1 MRPLSTIASALAVA
15 VLVSSCS
22 GGRTAEEEAAALEAD
37 TRGVSDDAVV
47 IGTHQPLTGPAS
59 PGFRHVSTGAR
70 AVFDYINDN
79 GGIHGRRIE
88 YQVQDDA
95 FDPAQTMEATE
106 TLIEDQEIFAM
117 LGGLGTPTH
126 EAVIDDL
133 NEEGVP
139 DLFVSSGAL
148 AWDQPEVYP
157 YSYGFQVDYS
167 KEAKVQGSFIAENFP
182 GDDVGL
188 LYQNDD
194 VGPSSHA
201 GIEQY
206 LTEEIVAWE
215 SYDPGVPELA
225 GQVAELKASG
235 ADIAVCYCIP
245 AFLGMAILEAASIG
259 YTPQWVAPSFG
270 GDVEIITGLI
280 EEYAEGTAAE
290 DVPPESFTDGL
301 IITAFL
307 PMAAQREDPWT
318 EFYLEIHEEYNEG
331 TPFTDTTVYGMV
343 QATLFAQLLMEVG
356 TDLTRQNLVDTLHAN
371 EWAGPGLVPFVAT
384 EDDHSGY
391 SGVMVVRN
399 RTGEEPEVLQEP
411 MVTDSDGGEILPFE
425 LERPTPDEVALF
437 DGASGG

>member
-1 MRPLSTIASALAVA
+1 MRPLRILASALAVT
-15 VLVSSCS
+15 VLLAACS
-22 GGRTAEEEAAALEAD
+22 NGRGTDDAAMEAN
-37 TRGVSDDAVV
+37 TMGVSDDAIV
-47 IGTHQPLTGPAS
+47 IGTHQPLTGAAS

-88 YQVQDDA
+88 YQVQDDS
-95 FDPAQTMEATE
+95 FNPAQTIEATRS
-106 TLIEDQEIFAM
+106 LVDDHEIFAM

-126 EAVIDDL
+126 EAVIDEL
-133 NEEGVP
+133 NEKHVP

-157 YSYGFQVDYS
+157 YSYGFQVDYTR
-167 KEAKVQGSFIAENFP
+167 EAKVQGKFISDQFP
-182 GDDVGL
+182 GDQVGL

-225 GQVAELKASG
+225 GQIEELKRSG

-245 AFLGMAILEAASIG
+245 AFLGLAVLEATAIG
-259 YTPQWVAPSFG
+259 YEPQWVAPSFG
-270 GDVEIITGLI
+270 GDVKVVTSLI
-280 EEYAEGTAAE
+280 EEYAQGTPAE
-290 DVPPESFTDGL
+290 DVPPEAFLDGL

-307 PMAAQREDPWT
+307 PMVAQREDPWT
-318 EFYLEIHEEYNEG
+318 EFFLEIHEKYNSG

-343 QATLFAQLLMEVG
+343 QATLFAQVLMQAG
-356 TDLTRQNLVDTLHAN
+356 PDLTRQTLLDTLNSH
-371 EWAGPGLVPFVAT
+371 EWRGPGLVPFAAT
-384 EDDHSGY
+384 ENDHSGY
-391 SGVMVVRN
+391 TGVMVVQHHA
-399 RTGEEPEVLQEP
+399 GEEPEVLQEP
-411 MVTDSDGGEILPFE
+411 MVTDSSGGDILPVDM
-425 LERPTPDEVALF
+425 ERPSPDEVVLF
-437 DGASGG
+437 GSGG

>member
-1 MRPLSTIASALAVA
+1 MRALGILSSALAVTLFLA
-15 VLVSSCS
+15 SCS
-22 GGRTAEEEAAALEAD
+22 SGEETNGGND
-37 TRGVSDDAVV
+37 TDTMGVTDDAVV
-47 IGTHQPLTGPAS
+47 IGTHQPLTGAAS

-95 FDPAQTMEATE
+95 FDPAQTTEAVE
-106 TLIEDQEIFAM
+106 HLVEDQEIFAM

-133 NEEGVP
+133 NEWGVP

-148 AWDQPEVYP
+148 AWDQPQVYP
-157 YSYGFQVDYS
+157 HSYGFQVDYT
-167 KEAKVQGSFIAENFP
+167 KEAKIQGRFLSEQFP
-182 GDDVGL
+182 DDTVGL

-225 GQVAELKASG
+225 GQVQQLKSSG
-235 ADIAVCYCIP
+235 ADVAVCYCIP
-245 AFLGMAILEAASIG
+245 AFLAQAVLEATAIG

-270 GDVEIITGLI
+270 GDVAVVNGLI
-280 EEYAEGTAAE
+280 EEYAQGTEAE
-290 DVPPESFTDGL
+290 DVPPESFLDGL

-318 EFYLEIHEEYNEG
+318 AFFLEIHERYNEG

-343 QATLFAQLLMEVG
+343 QAVLFAQVLMEAG
-356 TDLTRQNLVDTLHAN
+356 PDLTRSGLIQTLN
-371 EWAGPGLVPFVAT
+371 SQEWSGPGLVPFVAT

-391 SGVMVVRN
+391 SGVMVVQHN
-399 RTGEEPEVLQEP
+399 AGEEPEVLQEP
-411 MVTDSDGGEILPFE
+411 MVTDSDGGEITPFE
-425 LERPTPDEVALF
+425 LDRPTPEEVTLF
-437 DGASGG
+437 DGSPR

>member
-1 MRPLSTIASALAVA
+1 MRPLRTLASALAVTIA
-15 VLVSSCS
+15 ITSCS
-22 GGRTAEEEAAALEAD
+22 NGQSTEETGTDAQTL
-37 TRGVSDDAVV
+37 GVSDDAVV
-47 IGTHQPLTGPAS
+47 VGTHQPLTGPAS

-88 YQVQDDA
+88 YQVQDDS
-95 FDPAQTMEATE
+95 FDPAQTIEATRS
-106 TLIEDQEIFAM
+106 LIKDHEIFAM

-126 EAVIDDL
+126 EAVIDEL

-167 KEAKVQGSFIAENFP
+167 KEAKIQGAFIAENFP
-182 GDDVGL
+182 GDKVGL

-225 GQVAELKASG
+225 GQIEALKESDAE
-235 ADIAVCYCIP
+235 IAVCYCIP
-245 AFLGMAILEAASIG
+245 AFLGMAVLESAAIG

-270 GDVEIITGLI
+270 GDVEIVTALI
-280 EEYAEGTAAE
+280 EEYSQGTPAE
-290 DVPPESFTDGL
+290 DMPPEAFLDGL

-307 PMAAQREDPWT
+307 PMAAQSKDPWT
-318 EFYLEIHEEYNEG
+318 TFFHEIHEEYNSG

-343 QATLFAQLLMEVG
+343 QAVLFAQVLMEAG
-356 TDLTRQNLVDTLHAN
+356 PDLTRQSLLDTLHSR
-371 EWAGPGLVPFVAT
+371 EWAGPGLVPFAAT

-391 SGVMVVRN
+391 SGVMVVQHN
-399 RTGEEPEVLQEP
+399 AGEEPEVLQEP
-411 MVTDSDGGEILPFE
+411 MITDSDGGEILPFD
-425 LERPTPDEVALF
+425 LERPDPEEVTLF
-437 DGASGG
+437 GGESR

>member
-1 MRPLSTIASALAVA
+1 MRPLRILSSTLAVT
-15 VLVSSCS
+15 VLLTSCS
-22 GGRTAEEEAAALEAD
+22 SGAD
-37 TRGVSDDAVV
+37 GSGEPGTPGVTDDAVV
-47 IGTHQPLTGPAS
+47 IGTHQPLTGAAS

-95 FDPAQTMEATE
+95 FDPAQTLEATRG
-106 TLIEDQEIFAM
+106 LIDDQEIFAM

-126 EAVIDDL
+126 EAVIEEL
-133 NEEGVP
+133 NEAGVP

-157 YSYGFQVDYS
+157 YSYGFQVDYTR
-167 KEAKVQGSFIAENFP
+167 EAKIQGQYIAENFP
-182 GDDVGL
+182 GDRVGL

-206 LTEEIVAWE
+206 LTEEVVAWE

-225 GQVAELKASG
+225 GQVAELKRSG
-235 ADIAVCYCIP
+235 AEVAVCHCIP
-245 AFLGMAILEAASIG
+245 AFLALAVLEATSIG

-270 GDVEIITGLI
+270 GDVAVATGLI
-280 EEYAEGTAAE
+280 EEYAQGTAAE
-290 DVPPESFTDGL
+290 DVPPEAFLDGL
-301 IITAFL
+301 VITAFL
-307 PMAAQREDPWT
+307 PMAAQRKDPWT
-318 EFYLEIHEEYNEG
+318 EFFLEVHEEYNEG

-343 QATLFAQLLMEVG
+343 QAVLFAQVLMETG
-356 TDLTRQNLVDTLHAN
+356 PELTREGLLDTLNSH
-371 EWAGPGLVPFVAT
+371 EWTGPGLVPFNAT

-391 SGVMVVRN
+391 TGVMVVQHHA
-399 RTGEEPEVLQEP
+399 GEEPEVLQEP
-411 MVTDSDGGEILPFE
+411 MITDSGGGAVLPFE
-425 LERPTPDEVALF
+425 LDRPAPDEVALF
-437 DGASGG
+437 GGSGGE

>member
-1 MRPLSTIASALAVA
+1 MRPLSILSSTLAVT
-15 VLVSSCS
+15 VLLTSCS
-22 GGRTAEEEAAALEAD
+22 SGTDGSDRAVTP
-37 TRGVSDDAVV
+37 GVTDDAVV
-47 IGTHQPLTGPAS
+47 IGTHQPLTGAAS

-95 FDPAQTMEATE
+95 FDPAQTQEAVRS
-106 TLIEDQEIFAM
+106 LIDDQEIFAM

-126 EAVIDDL
+126 EAVIEEL
-133 NEEGVP
+133 NEAGVP

-157 YSYGFQVDYS
+157 HSYGFQVDYTR
-167 KEAKVQGSFIAENFP
+167 EAKIQGQYIAENFP
-182 GDDVGL
+182 GDRVGL

-225 GQVAELKASG
+225 GQVEELKRSG
-235 ADIAVCYCIP
+235 AEVAVCHCIP
-245 AFLGMAILEAASIG
+245 AFLALAVLEATAIG

-270 GDVEIITGLI
+270 GDVAVATGLI
-280 EEYAEGTAAE
+280 EEYAQGTAAE
-290 DVPPESFTDGL
+290 NVPPEAFLDGL

-318 EFYLEIHEEYNEG
+318 EFFLEIHERYNEG

-343 QATLFAQLLMEVG
+343 QAVLFAQVLMETG
-356 TDLTRQNLVDTLHAN
+356 PDLTRESLLSTLNSH
-371 EWAGPGLVPFVAT
+371 EWTGPGLVPFNAT

-391 SGVMVVRN
+391 AGVMVVQHHA
-399 RTGEEPEVLQEP
+399 GEEPEVLQEP
-411 MVTDSDGGEILPFE
+411 MVTDSDGGEVLPFE
-425 LERPTPDEVALF
+425 LDRPSPDEVTLF
-437 DGASGG
+437 GGSGG

>member
-1 MRPLSTIASALAVA
+1 MRPLSTLASALAVA

-22 GGRTAEEEAAALEAD
+22 DGRAADDEAAALEAD
-37 TRGVSDDAVV
+37 TRGVGDDAVV

-70 AVFDYINDN
+70 AVFDHINDN

-88 YQVQDDA
+88 YQVQDDS
-95 FDPAQTMEATE
+95 FNPAQTVEATE
-106 TLIEDQEIFAM
+106 SLIDDHEIFAM

-167 KEAKVQGSFIAENFP
+167 KEAKVQGNFIAENFP

-215 SYDPGVPELA
+215 SYDPGVPELE
-225 GQVAELKASG
+225 GQVAEMKASG
-235 ADIAVCYCIP
+235 ADIAVCHCIP
-245 AFLGMAILEAASIG
+245 AFLGMAIMEAAAIG
-259 YTPQWVAPSFG
+259 YTPQWIAPSFG
-270 GDVEIITGLI
+270 GDVEIVNGLI
-280 EEYAEGTAAE
+280 DEYAEGTDAE

-318 EFYLEIHEEYNEG
+318 EFFLEIHEEYNEG

-343 QATLFAQLLMEVG
+343 QATLFAQVLMEVG
-356 TDLTRQNLVDTLHAN
+356 PDLTRQNLIDTLHAH
-371 EWAGPGLVPFVAT
+371 EWAGPGLVPFAAT

-391 SGVMVVRN
+391 SGVMVVQN
-399 RTGEEPEVLQEP
+399 RAGEEPEVLQEP
-411 MVTDSDGGEILPFE
+411 MVTDSAGGEILPFE
-425 LERPTPDEVALF
+425 LERPTPDEVPLF
-437 DGASGG
+437 GPAGG

>member
-1 MRPLSTIASALAVA
+1 MRPLRILSSTLAVT
-15 VLVSSCS
+15 VLLTSCS
-22 GGRTAEEEAAALEAD
+22 SGTDGSDRAD
-37 TRGVSDDAVV
+37 TRGVTDDAVV
-47 IGTHQPLTGPAS
+47 IGTHQPLTGAAS

-95 FDPAQTMEATE
+95 FDPAQTLEATRS
-106 TLIEDQEIFAM
+106 LIDDQEIFAM

-126 EAVIDDL
+126 EAVIEEL
-133 NEEGVP
+133 NEAGVP

-157 YSYGFQVDYS
+157 YSYGFQVDYTR
-167 KEAKVQGSFIAENFP
+167 EAKIQGQYIAENFP
-182 GDDVGL
+182 GDQVGL

-201 GIEQY
+201 GVEQY

-225 GQVAELKASG
+225 GQVEELKRSG
-235 ADIAVCYCIP
+235 AEVAVCYCIP
-245 AFLGMAILEAASIG
+245 AFLALAVLEATAIG

-270 GDVEIITGLI
+270 GDVAVATGLI
-280 EEYAEGTAAE
+280 EEYAQGTAAE
-290 DVPPESFTDGL
+290 NVPPEAFLDDL

-318 EFYLEIHEEYNEG
+318 EFFLEIHEQYNEG

-343 QATLFAQLLMEVG
+343 QAVLFAQVLMRTG
-356 TDLTRQNLVDTLHAN
+356 PDLTRESLLATLNSH
-371 EWAGPGLVPFVAT
+371 EWTGPGLVPFNAT
-384 EDDHSGY
+384 ENDHSGY
-391 SGVMVVRN
+391 AGVMVVQHHA
-399 RTGEEPEVLQEP
+399 GEEPEVLQEP
-411 MVTDSDGGEILPFE
+411 MVTDSGGGQILPFE
-425 LERPTPDEVALF
+425 LDRPAPDEVALF
-437 DGASGG
+437 GGSGG

>member
-1 MRPLSTIASALAVA
+1 MRPLRILSSTLAVT
-15 VLVSSCS
+15 VLLTSCS
-22 GGRTAEEEAAALEAD
+22 SGTDGSDRAD
-37 TRGVSDDAVV
+37 TRGVTDDAVV
-47 IGTHQPLTGPAS
+47 IGTHQPLTGAAS

-95 FDPAQTMEATE
+95 FDPAQTLEATRS
-106 TLIEDQEIFAM
+106 LIEDQEIFAM

-126 EAVIDDL
+126 EAVIEEL
-133 NEEGVP
+133 NEAGVP

-157 YSYGFQVDYS
+157 YSYGFQVDYTR
-167 KEAKVQGSFIAENFP
+167 EAKIQGQYIAENFP
-182 GDDVGL
+182 GDKVGL

-225 GQVAELKASG
+225 GQVEELKRSG
-235 ADIAVCYCIP
+235 AEIAVCHCIP
-245 AFLGMAILEAASIG
+245 AFLALAVLEATAIG

-270 GDVEIITGLI
+270 GDVAVATGLI
-280 EEYAEGTAAE
+280 EEYAQGTAAE
-290 DVPPESFTDGL
+290 NVPAEAFLDDL

-318 EFYLEIHEEYNEG
+318 EFFLEIHEEYNEG

-343 QATLFAQLLMEVG
+343 QAVLFAQVLMETG
-356 TDLTRQNLVDTLHAN
+356 PDLTRESLLATLN
-371 EWAGPGLVPFVAT
+371 SREWTGPGLVPFNAT

-391 SGVMVVRN
+391 AGVMVVQHHA
-399 RTGEEPEVLQEP
+399 GEEPEVLQEP
-411 MVTDSDGGEILPFE
+411 MVTDSGGGEILPFE
-425 LERPTPDEVALF
+425 LDRPAPDEVALF
-437 DGASGG
+437 GGSGG

>member
-1 MRPLSTIASALAVA
+1 MRPLRILASTLAVA
-15 VLVSSCS
+15 VLLASCS
-22 GGRTAEEEAAALEAD
+22 NGEGSDDAATEAD
-37 TRGVSDDAVV
+37 TMGVSDEAIV
-47 IGTHQPLTGPAS
+47 IGTHQPLTGAAS

-88 YQVQDDA
+88 YQVQDDS
-95 FDPAQTMEATE
+95 FDPAQTLKSTRS
-106 TLIEDQEIFAM
+106 LIEDHEIFAM

-126 EAVIDDL
+126 QAVIDEL
-133 NEEGVP
+133 NEKHVP

-157 YSYGFQVDYS
+157 YSYGFQVDYTR
-167 KEAKVQGSFIAENFP
+167 EAKIQGKFISEEFP
-182 GDDVGL
+182 GDKVGL

-225 GQVAELKASG
+225 GQVKELKDSG
-235 ADIAVCYCIP
+235 ADVAVCYCIP
-245 AFLGMAILEAASIG
+245 AFLGLAILEATAIG

-270 GDVEIITGLI
+270 GDVKVITGLI
-280 EEYAEGTAAE
+280 GEYAKGTPAE
-290 DVPPESFTDGL
+290 DVPPEAFTDGL

-307 PMAAQREDPWT
+307 PMVTQSDDPWT
-318 EFYLEIHEEYNEG
+318 RFFLELHEKYNSG

-343 QATLFAQLLMEVG
+343 QATLFAQVLMKAG
-356 TDLTRQNLVDTLHAN
+356 PDLTRQKLLDTLNSH
-371 EWAGPGLVPFVAT
+371 EWRGPGLVPFAAT
-384 EDDHSGY
+384 EKDHSGY
-391 SGVMVVRN
+391 TGVMVVRH
-399 RTGEEPEVLQEP
+399 RAGEKPEILQEP
-411 MVTDSDGGEILPFE
+411 MVTDSAGGEVLPFE
-425 LERPTPDEVALF
+425 MDRPSPDEVALF
-437 DGASGG
+437 GNGSGG

>member
-1 MRPLSTIASALAVA
+1 MRPLSIISSTLAVT
-15 VLVSSCS
+15 VLLTSCS
-22 GGRTAEEEAAALEAD
+22 SGTDGSDRAVTP
-37 TRGVSDDAVV
+37 GVTDDAVV
-47 IGTHQPLTGPAS
+47 IGTHQPLTGAAS

-79 GGIHGRRIE
+79 GGVHGRRIE

-95 FDPAQTMEATE
+95 FDPAQTQEATRS
-106 TLIEDQEIFAM
+106 LIDDQEIFAM

-126 EAVIDDL
+126 EAVIEEL
-133 NEEGVP
+133 NEAGVP

-157 YSYGFQVDYS
+157 YSYGFQVDYTR
-167 KEAKVQGSFIAENFP
+167 EAKIQGQYIAENFP
-182 GDDVGL
+182 GDKVGL

-225 GQVAELKASG
+225 GQVEELKRSG
-235 ADIAVCYCIP
+235 AEVAVCHCIP
-245 AFLGMAILEAASIG
+245 AFLALAVLEATAIG

-270 GDVEIITGLI
+270 GDVAVATGLI
-280 EEYAEGTAAE
+280 EEYAQGTAAE
-290 DVPPESFTDGL
+290 NVPPEAFLDGL

-318 EFYLEIHEEYNEG
+318 KFFLEIHERYNEG

-343 QATLFAQLLMEVG
+343 QAVLFAQVLMETG
-356 TDLTRQNLVDTLHAN
+356 PDLTRESLLATLNSH
-371 EWAGPGLVPFVAT
+371 EWTGPGLVPFNAT
-384 EDDHSGY
+384 GNDHSGY
-391 SGVMVVRN
+391 AGVMVVRHQA
-399 RTGEEPEVLQEP
+399 GEEPEILQEP
-411 MVTDSDGGEILPFE
+411 MVTDSGGGEVLPFE
-425 LERPTPDEVALF
+425 LDRPAPDEVTLF
-437 DGASGG
+437 GGSGG